1 MTQHPSDLKPRGVK
15 APMHLV
21 PWAAVPRHAR
31 PEALDVA
38 AGLAGRWPDGDPYRD
53 ECPRRPTLAEALAAT
68 LIERTPG
75 GLAAI
80 ARVMEHGARKY
91 ARDNWRTFAWDAAAQ
106 DEYFGAI
113 CRHLCADMAGE
124 QIDPE
129 SGCPHLAHAGAGA
142 LIWRWHEIHSME
154 RPDV

>member
-15 APMHLV
+15 APLYLI
-21 PWAAVPRHAR
+21 PWSAVPEHEI
-31 PEALDVA
+31 PEALDA
-38 AGLAGRWPDGDPYRD
+38 AASMAGRWPDGDPYLTD
-53 ECPRRPTLAEALAAT
+53 CPARPTLAEALAST
-68 LIERTPG
+68 LIARV
-75 GLAAI
+75 GLDAI
-80 ARVMEHGARKY
+80 ARAFEHGARKY
-91 ARDNWRTFAWDAAAQ
+91 ARDNWRAFAWTAAAR

-113 CRHLCADMAGE
+113 CRHVRADMAGE